1 MSQLVHHRCFVHATR
16 EAAARCPSCRQHFC
30 RECVTEHDGR
40 VLCASC
46 LRKLTQPEVRRTRNL
61 SFFTAPFQLLVGL
74 ALAWVVFYLVG
85 HVLLQTPSEWHEGKA
100 AEAAIIGLP

>member
-46 LRKLTQPEVRRTRNL
+46 LRKLTQPEVR
-61 SFFTAPFQLLVGL
+61 APRDFSLVTGPLQLIAGL
-74 ALAWVVFYLVG
+74 LLAWIAFYAIG
-85 HVLLQTPSEWHEGKA
+85 HVLLRTPSEWHEGKA
-100 AEAAIIGLP
+100 AEAALIGTP